1 MTQHFVFL
9 DDSEQHWLDILTN
22 HADEAETLARRLVG
36 EGQRTEEGCIVTD
49 RTTPKKVRFHGQQ
62 YAAYR
67 FIFCALNREMLS
79 FNDVVRHRCHNRL
92 CINPE
97 HLQKGTRADNQRDD
111 WDNWANG
118 VDHRYL

>member
-1 MTQHFVFL
+1 MTQHFLFL
-9 DDSEQHWLDILTN
+9 DESEQRWLDILTN
-22 HADEAETLARRLVG
+22 HADEAETLAHRLVDDG
-36 EGQRTEEGCIVTD
+36 RRTEEGCIVTD
-49 RTTPKKVRFHGQQ
+49 TATPRKVRFRGQQ

-67 FIFCALNREMLS
+67 FIFCALNKEMAS
-79 FNDVVRHRCHNRL
+79 FDDVVRHRCHNRL

-118 VDHRYL
+118 VDHRFL

>member
-1 MTQHFVFL
+1 
-9 DDSEQHWLDILTN
+9 
-22 HADEAETLARRLVG
+22 
-36 EGQRTEEGCIVTD
+36 
-49 RTTPKKVRFHGQQ
+49 VRFRGKQDP
-62 YAAYR
+62 AYR
-67 FIFCALNREMLS
+67 FIFCALNQEVLS
-79 FNDVVRHRCHNRL
+79 FDGVVRHRCHNRL

>member
-1 MTQHFVFL
+1 MTQHFAIL
-9 DDSEQHWLDILTN
+9 DDSERRWLDILTN
-22 HADEAETLARRLVG
+22 HSDEAQALARRLVG
-36 EGQRTEEGCIVTD
+36 EGRRTEEGCIVTD
-49 RTTPKKVRFHGQQ
+49 TTTPRKVRFHGQQ
-62 YAAYR
+62 YAVYR
-67 FIFCALNREMLS
+67 FVFCALNQEMPS
-79 FNDVVRHRCHNRL
+79 FHDVIRHRCHNPL

>member
-9 DDSEQHWLDILTN
+9 DDSEQRWMDILEN
-22 HADEAETLARRLVG
+22 HADEAETLANRLVR
-36 EGQRTEEGCIVTD
+36 EGTPTAEGCIVTD
-49 RTTPKKVRFHGQQ
+49 TATVKKVRFKGEQ

-67 FIFCALNREMLS
+67 FIFCTMNQEVAS
-79 FNDVVRHRCHNRL
+79 YHDVIRHRCHNRL

-118 VDHRYL
+118 IDHRYL